1 MTTKPKIAI
10 SVKDIHKEFILP
22 QSKNSSFKQAAVNIV
37 KQNNKVTQKVLDGV
51 SFDIHKGDFFGV
63 VGRNGSGKS
72 TLLKMLAGV
81 YTPTSGEIE
90 VNGGIT
96 PFIELG
102 VGFNMELSGRDN
114 VYLNSALLGYT
125 RKQTDTMYDEIV
137 SFAELEP
144 FMDQKLKNYSSGMQV
159 RLAFS
164 IAIMAKNDILIFD
177 EVLAVGDEA
186 FQAKCF
192 DVFEKYKAAK
202 QTVIL
207 VTHDMANVKKFCNR
221 AVFIEEGKIIA
232 IGDPRKVA
240 DEYSQ
245 SNKEVIE
252 KNMQEEN
259 ERENDIVREQRL
271 KARLLGSKA
280 KKNSYK
286 FGEMMSVEVDLSGF
300 SKDTIIESVGVS
312 IFKQSGE
319 HITGENSRF
328 AIDAPIDLHKTNKL
342 SLEYELTLQPGRYN
356 LYIEAFDKPGSQLE
370 ALSDGLEFM
379 VTSPENLRWSGLT
392 SLNHSWN
399 KSGKE

>member
-1 MTTKPKIAI
+1 
-10 SVKDIHKEFILP
+10 
-22 QSKNSSFKQAAVNIV
+22 
-37 KQNNKVTQKVLDGV
+37 
-51 SFDIHKGDFFGV
+51 
-63 VGRNGSGKS
+63 
-72 TLLKMLAGV
+72 
-81 YTPTSGEIE
+81 
-90 VNGGIT
+90 
-96 PFIELG
+96 
-102 VGFNMELSGRDN
+102 
-114 VYLNSALLGYT
+114 
-125 RKQTDTMYDEIV
+125 
-137 SFAELEP
+137 
-144 FMDQKLKNYSSGMQV
+144 MDQKLKNYSSGMQV

-286 FGEMMSVEVDLSGF
+286 FGEMMSVEVDLSGLP
-300 SKDTIIESVGVS
+300 KDTIIESVGVS